1 MFSKMLHLMLLL
13 VSFFFSLV
21 TASPINATLV
31 PRKDYEP
38 GDTLDRTMCFCTNN
52 NNFTQWK
59 GTRSDQ
65 PNRDNQPSNPYAFE
79 QVPAG
84 HEVAFVYKF
93 DYYNHRSIQKM
104 SRMLTHETTPHSI
117 DHHFSLHALDKCTT
131 AADRQP
137 NACLDWQSQHRD
149 WCHTFF
155 TADVPPKV
163 KLHSWEF
170 CYQFR
175 GDSFNNPQH
184 RDFWTF
190 YKDKRGL
197 PRERDW
203 IGDEDAVR
211 QRCAGVCEEMWGMQV
226 FEDRLGGGWF
236 GRMDHFHVSF

>member
-1 MFSKMLHLMLLL
+1 MLHLVLLL
-13 VSFFFSLV
+13 VSCFFSRI

-59 GTRSDQ
+59 GTRIDHQ
-65 PNRDNQPSNPYAFE
+65 NQDNLPSNPYAFE
-79 QVPAG
+79 QVPEG

-93 DYYNHRSIQKM
+93 DYYNHR
-104 SRMLTHETTPHSI
+104 I

-131 AADRQP
+131 AANRQP

-163 KLHSWEF
+163 KLHAWEY

-175 GDSFNNPQH
+175 GDSFHSPPH

-197 PRERDW
+197 PRQRDW
-203 IGDEDAVR
+203 IGDEEAVR
-211 QRCAGVCEEMWGMQV
+211 E
-226 FEDRLGGGWF
+226 
-236 GRMDHFHVSF
+236 

>member
-1 MFSKMLHLMLLL
+1 MLHLMLLL
-13 VSFFFSLV
+13 VFFFFSLI
-21 TASPINATLV
+21 TASPINVTLV

-93 DYYNHRSIQKM
+93 DYYNHR
-104 SRMLTHETTPHSI
+104 I

-211 QRCAGVCEEMWGMQV
+211 ERCAGVCGEMWGMQV